1 MSPRRQFIG
10 MVIVFFFCF
19 VWMGALTAF
28 ADENGVYTLEKS
40 IEEAFSNNWSLKA
53 KTEKIIQSEEA
64 KKQARAGFFPK
75 LSTSYGYTRLS
86 ETPTIDLELPL
97 PVPASR
103 QVPVGTR
110 NNFQWKGTITQPLFT
125 GFALLSSYDLAKLGI
140 DQARLEVELAKLD
153 LALRVKEAY
162 FGILKAEKALNVA
175 REAVA
180 SLKSHVKV
188 AQNFYDVGM
197 IPVNELLKAEVE
209 LSNARHDLV
218 RAQNSV
224 RLARASFNTVLSRPI
239 DAPVQ
244 VEDILVYKEVRCQ
257 LQEYLSEA
265 LKQRPEIKAID
276 LAIAQADQQIRLAKS
291 KNYPEIA
298 FTYNYIKEG
307 DDMGVSGDAYH
318 DASHWEATIGLS
330 WTFWEWGK
338 THYAVKEKESL
349 KKQLLRQ
356 KQALE
361 DNIRLDV
368 KSALLDLELARKDIP
383 TTKMAVEQAEENLRV
398 SEERYKVQ
406 ATTSTE
412 VLDAQT
418 LLTRARS
425 NYYDALYNHNLAKAR
440 LKRAVGKY

>member
-1 MSPRRQFIG
+1 MNRRGQFIG
-10 MVIVFFFCF
+10 MVVVFFFCF
-19 VWMGALTAF
+19 TWAPLPGF
-28 ADENGVYTLEKS
+28 AGENGVYTLEKS
-40 IEEAFSNNWSLKA
+40 IKEAFLNNWSLKA
-53 KTEKIIQSEEA
+53 KAEKITQSEDI
-64 KKQARAGFFPK
+64 KKQARADFFPK

-86 ETPTIDLELPL
+86 EAPTIDLALPL
-97 PVPASR
+97 PVPGGGR
-103 QVPVGTR
+103 FPVGTR
-110 NNFQWKGTITQPLFT
+110 DNYQWKGTITQPLFT

-140 DQARLEVELAKLD
+140 DQARLEVELEKLD

-162 FGILKAEKALNVA
+162 FGILKAEKALGVA

-218 RAQNSV
+218 RAQNGV
-224 RLARASFNTVLSRPI
+224 HLARASFNTVLSRPI
-239 DAPVQ
+239 DAPVKVQ
-244 VEDILVYKEVRCQ
+244 DILVYRDVGGT
-257 LQEYLSEA
+257 LGEYLDKA
-265 LKQRPEIKAID
+265 LENRPEIKTVD
-276 LAIAQADQQIRLAKS
+276 LAIAQVDQQIRLTKS

-318 DASHWEATIGLS
+318 DASHWEATVGLS

-349 KKQLLRQ
+349 KKQLLHQ

-361 DNIRLDV
+361 DTIRLDV
-368 KSALLDLELARKDIP
+368 KNALLDLDLARKDIP

-440 LKRAVGKY
+440 LKRAVGEY